1 MRNSRTN
8 SSGRMSNLQI
18 RYQKNLEHYYLVV
31 AAEADHE
38 EDYQLR
44 MVLENRIRGL
54 IPMEIKCREGRTN
67 LYYDVS
73 SMQPL
78 TRIYDRRELSGTDIR
93 KILYGI
99 MDVLGE
105 MQDYMLEE
113 DSAILD
119 PAYIF
124 ADMENGTI
132 HLLFLPKGEG
142 EAAEEDPLL
151 AVAEFLMEHADHR
164 DPQAALCAYR
174 VYQTIRKGNYV
185 TEDLR
190 RAFEEKETASA
201 EQTVRLP
208 ELQADCG
215 EPLWEDRGPEGREA
229 KNRPEADTELLE
241 LPETAE
247 AERMESAEK
256 NRIPFILAVVLI
268 LAGSLLLSGSIPG
281 WYADRA
287 GKLVAG
293 VIVAAGA
300 GIPFLQLRKRPDGG
314 KKSNDR
320 DALTPGDIED
330 VFADMDLRESYR
342 TDPVGR
348 NRSPEEPDVSQNFEA
363 EAGERDPE
371 ENFGKTVF
379 VGAVDLPAENILV
392 EKGKKKEYPID
403 HFPYTIGKRKDCVDL
418 ALTDRSVSRI
428 HARIVQKNGRAY
440 LQDCRSTNGTYLNGV
455 QLEPEESVMLEREDE
470 IEIGKVKF
478 SYL

>member
-1 MRNSRTN
+1 
-8 SSGRMSNLQI
+8 
-18 RYQKNLEHYYLVV
+18 
-31 AAEADHE
+31 
-38 EDYQLR
+38 
-44 MVLENRIRGL
+44 
-54 IPMEIKCREGRTN
+54 
-67 LYYDVS
+67 
-73 SMQPL
+73 
-78 TRIYDRRELSGTDIR
+78 
-93 KILYGI
+93 
-99 MDVLGE
+99 
-105 MQDYMLEE
+105 
-113 DSAILD
+113 
-119 PAYIF
+119 
-124 ADMENGTI
+124 
-132 HLLFLPKGEG
+132 
-142 EAAEEDPLL
+142 
-151 AVAEFLMEHADHR
+151 
-164 DPQAALCAYR
+164 
-174 VYQTIRKGNYV
+174 
-185 TEDLR
+185 
-190 RAFEEKETASA
+190 
-201 EQTVRLP
+201 
-208 ELQADCG
+208 
-215 EPLWEDRGPEGREA
+215 
-229 KNRPEADTELLE
+229 
-241 LPETAE
+241 
-247 AERMESAEK
+247 
-256 NRIPFILAVVLI
+256 
-268 LAGSLLLSGSIPG
+268 
-281 WYADRA
+281 
-287 GKLVAG
+287 VAG

-300 GIPFLQLRKRPDGG
+300 GILFLQLRKRPDGG